1 MKIHFMMMMHDN
13 TPSGGRKIIYSYANY
28 LAAKGNDVKITFIAD
43 APYHRRRFNKLAE
56 IKHIINYVHVK
67 SKQKRVTWYPLSNK
81 ITLETA
87 LVLKDA
93 VKNNGS
99 EKIIFT
105 DFSFPISYQE
115 HIGNLT
121 DNMFYFIQ
129 HDEAVYARESIVRDA
144 WKLNIK
150 KIVVASWLKNEIE
163 KYSDQV
169 YLVKNYTEVEKFYL
183 TTPFSKRGKVVSM
196 IYHTLPAKGTSDGL
210 QAMKVIKEKIPDTT
224 MILFGTPDRPKE
236 LPDDYV
242 YYKCADSDLLRES
255 VYNQSRVFIMPSLKE
270 GWGLVATEAM
280 ACGAALVSTY
290 NGGVDDFAIN
300 RETALLSEPK
310 DYQALA
316 KNTIELLDSPAL
328 NKKIAGNGRLEVNKL
343 LFQNSALNFEKILKE
358 GPAIEGIELDGN

>member
-1 MKIHFMMMMHDN
+1 MKIHFVMMIHDD

-28 LAAKGNDVKITFIAD
+28 LAEKGNDVKITFIAD
-43 APYHRRRFNKLAE
+43 APYHQRRYNKLAE
-56 IKHIINYVHVK
+56 IKHMMNYVHMK
-67 SKQKRVTWYPLSNK
+67 SKQKQVTWYPLSDK
-81 ITLETA
+81 IVLETVP
-87 LVLKDA
+87 VLKDA
-93 VKNNGS
+93 IRNNDGS

-115 HIGNLT
+115 HIGKLT
-121 DNMFYFIQ
+121 NNMFYFIQ
-129 HDEAVYARESIVRDA
+129 HDEAVYARESIVREA

-150 KIVVASWLKNEIE
+150 KIVVASWLKKEIE

-169 YLVKNYTEVEKFYL
+169 YLVKNYTEVKKFYL
-183 TTPFSKRGKVVSM
+183 TKPFSKRDKVVSM

-210 QAMKVIKEKIPDTT
+210 RAMKIIKENIPDTT

-236 LPDDYV
+236 LPDDYI
-242 YYKCADSDLLRES
+242 YYKCANSDLLREA

-300 RETALLSEPK
+300 EKTALLSTK
-310 DYQALA
+310 GDYLGIAHNVISLLESPA
-316 KNTIELLDSPAL
+316 KNES
-328 NKKIAGNGRLEVNKL
+328 IAASGCSEVNKL
-343 LFQNSALNFEKILKE
+343 LFENSAMRFEEVIR
-358 GPAIEGIELDGN
+358 N

>member
-1 MKIHFMMMMHDN
+1 MKIHFVMMIHDD

-28 LAAKGNDVKITFIAD
+28 LAEKGNDVKITFIAD
-43 APYHRRRFNKLAE
+43 APYHQRRYNKLAE
-56 IKHIINYVHVK
+56 IKHMMNYVHMK
-67 SKQKRVTWYPLSNK
+67 SKQKQVTWYPLSDE
-81 ITLETA
+81 IVLETVP
-87 LVLKDA
+87 VLKDA
-93 VKNNGS
+93 IRNNDGS

-105 DFSFPISYQE
+105 DFSFPLSYQE
-115 HIGNLT
+115 HIGKLT
-121 DNMFYFIQ
+121 SNMFYLIQ

-150 KIVVASWLKNEIE
+150 KIVIASWLKNEIE

-183 TTPFSKRGKVVSM
+183 TTPFSKRNKVVSM

-210 QAMKVIKEKIPDTT
+210 RAMKIIKEKIPDTT

-236 LPDDYV
+236 LPDDYI

-300 RETALLSEPK
+300 EKTALLSPPG
-310 DYQALA
+310 DYSSIA
-316 KNTIELLDSPAL
+316 NNVILLLESPVINEVIADS
-328 NKKIAGNGRLEVNKL
+328 GHSEVNKL
-343 LFQNSALNFEKILKE
+343 LFQNSAMRFEEVIR
-358 GPAIEGIELDGN
+358 N

>member
-1 MKIHFMMMMHDN
+1 MIHDD

-28 LAAKGNDVKITFIAD
+28 LAEKGNDVKITFIAD
-43 APYHRRRFNKLAE
+43 APYHQRRYNRLAE
-56 IKHIINYVHVK
+56 IKHMMNYVHMK
-67 SKQKRVTWYPLSNK
+67 SKQKQVTWYPLSNK
-81 ITLETA
+81 IVLKTVP
-87 LVLKDA
+87 VLKDA
-93 VKNNGS
+93 IKNNNGS

-105 DFSFPISYQE
+105 DFSFPLSYQE
-115 HIGNLT
+115 HIGKLT
-121 DNMFYFIQ
+121 SNMFYLIQ

-150 KIVVASWLKNEIE
+150 KIVIASWLKNEIE

-183 TTPFSKRGKVVSM
+183 TTPFSKRNKVVSM
-196 IYHTLPAKGTSDGL
+196 IYHTLPAKGTPDGL
-210 QAMKVIKEKIPDTT
+210 RAMKIIKEKIPDAV

-236 LPDDYV
+236 LPDDYI

-300 RETALLSEPK
+300 EKTALLSPPG
-310 DYQALA
+310 DYSSIA
-316 KNTIELLDSPAL
+316 NNVILLLESPVINEVIADS
-328 NKKIAGNGRLEVNKL
+328 GHSEVNKL
-343 LFQNSALNFEKILKE
+343 LFQNSAMRFEEVIR
-358 GPAIEGIELDGN
+358 N

>member
-1 MKIHFMMMMHDN
+1 MKIHFVMMIHDD

-28 LAAKGNDVKITFIAD
+28 LAEKGNDVKITFIAD
-43 APYHRRRFNKLAE
+43 APYHQRRYNKLAE
-56 IKHIINYVHVK
+56 IKHMMNYVHMK
-67 SKQKRVTWYPLSNK
+67 SKQKQVTWYPLSDK
-81 ITLETA
+81 IVLETVP
-87 LVLKDA
+87 VLKDA
-93 VKNNGS
+93 IRNNDGS

-105 DFSFPISYQE
+105 DFSFPLSYQE
-115 HIGNLT
+115 HIGKLT
-121 DNMFYFIQ
+121 SNMFYLIQ

-150 KIVVASWLKNEIE
+150 KIVIASWLKNEIE
-163 KYSDQV
+163 KYSDLV

-183 TTPFSKRGKVVSM
+183 TTPFSKRNKVVSM

-210 QAMKVIKEKIPDTT
+210 RAMKIIKEKIPDTT

-236 LPDDYV
+236 LPDDYI

-300 RETALLSEPK
+300 EKTALLSAPG
-310 DYQALA
+310 DYSSIA
-316 KNTIELLDSPAL
+316 NNVILLLESPVINEVIADS
-328 NKKIAGNGRLEVNKL
+328 GHSEVNKL
-343 LFQNSALNFEKILKE
+343 LFQNSAMRFEEVIR
-358 GPAIEGIELDGN
+358 N

>member
-1 MKIHFMMMMHDN
+1 MKIHFVMMIHDD

-28 LAAKGNDVKITFIAD
+28 LAEKGNDVKITFIAD
-43 APYHRRRFNKLAE
+43 APYHQRRYNRLAE
-56 IKHIINYVHVK
+56 IKHMMNYVHMK
-67 SKQKRVTWYPLSNK
+67 SKQKQVTWYPLSNK
-81 ITLETA
+81 IVLKTVP
-87 LVLKDA
+87 VLKDA
-93 VKNNGS
+93 IKNNNGS

-105 DFSFPISYQE
+105 DFSFPLSYQE
-115 HIGNLT
+115 HIGKLT
-121 DNMFYFIQ
+121 SNMFYLIQ

-150 KIVVASWLKNEIE
+150 KIVIASWLKNEIE

-183 TTPFSKRGKVVSM
+183 TTPFSKRNKVVSM
-196 IYHTLPAKGTSDGL
+196 IYHTLPAKGTPDGL
-210 QAMKVIKEKIPDTT
+210 RAMKIIKEKIPDAV

-236 LPDDYV
+236 LPDDYI

-300 RETALLSEPK
+300 EKTALLSPPG
-310 DYQALA
+310 DYSSIA
-316 KNTIELLDSPAL
+316 NNVILLLESPVINEVIADS
-328 NKKIAGNGRLEVNKL
+328 GHSEVNKL
-343 LFQNSALNFEKILKE
+343 LFQNSAMRFEEVIR
-358 GPAIEGIELDGN
+358 N